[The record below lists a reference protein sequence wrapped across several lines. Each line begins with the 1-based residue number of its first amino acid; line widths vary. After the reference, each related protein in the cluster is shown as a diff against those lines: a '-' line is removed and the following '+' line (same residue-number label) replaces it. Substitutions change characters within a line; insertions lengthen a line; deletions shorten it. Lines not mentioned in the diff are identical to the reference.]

1 MVTILSLWL
10 PILISAVLVWIA
22 SAIIWTV
29 LPHHKSD
36 YKGLPD
42 EEAARNAL
50 LPQNLKP
57 GQYDIP
63 HIASRDEVKKPGVL
77 KKFNDGPAGFLTVV
91 PKGLPS
97 MAKGMIL
104 SFIYYLVIG
113 VIVAYVASRSLGIGA
128 KYLSVFR
135 LTGVV
140 SWLAYGFGI
149 FQDSIWFGRPWSS
162 SFKHVLDTLVY
173 GLLTAGVFGWLWPR

>member
-1 MVTILSLWL
+1 MVTIIALWL
-10 PILISAVLVWIA
+10 PVLISAVLVWIA
-22 SAIIWTV
+22 SAIVWTV

-50 LPQNLKP
+50 QPQDLKP

-63 HIASRDEVKKPGVL
+63 HIASRADVKKPEVL
-77 KKFNDGPAGFLTVV
+77 KKFNDGPVGFLTVV
-91 PKGLPS
+91 AKGMPL

-113 VIVAYVASRSLGIGA
+113 ILVAYVAGRTLSPGA
-128 KYLSVFR
+128 EYLSVFR
-135 LTGVV
+135 ITGVV
-140 SWLAYGFGI
+140 AWLAYGFGI

-162 SFKHVLDTLVY
+162 SFKHLIDTLVY
-173 GLLTAGVFGWLWPR
+173 ALLTAGVFGWLWPR

>member
-1 MVTILSLWL
+1 MVTILSLW
-10 PILISAVLVWIA
+10 PAILISAVLVWIA
-22 SAIIWTV
+22 SAIIWTI

-50 LPQNLKP
+50 QPQDLKP

-63 HIASRDEVKKPGVL
+63 HIASRADIKQPDVL
-77 KKFNDGPAGFLTVV
+77 KKFNDGPVGFFTVV
-91 PKGLPS
+91 PKGMPP

-104 SFIYYLVIG
+104 SFIYYL
-113 VIVAYVASRSLGIGA
+113 IVGILIAYVTSRTLSPGVE
-128 KYLSVFR
+128 YLTVFR

-140 SWLAYGFGI
+140 AWLAYGFGI

-162 SFKHVLDTLVY
+162 SLKHLGDTLIY